1 MRMEVHPV
9 SACEGESL
17 VVILLVFCLYVCLFC
32 VCVYAIKKKMFLKH
46 IDFSH
51 GKETTLDT
59 LDLTKFNVA

>member
-32 VCVYAIKKKMFLKH
+32 VCVYAIKKK
-46 IDFSH
+46 
-51 GKETTLDT
+51 
-59 LDLTKFNVA
+59 NVS